1 MTSDLFTPTIVSIEI
16 MRILNINEVKTNN
29 LIFKA
34 SSKVHWSAQLVT
46 STPIFLQVDGIFET
60 QQKIEMEWRD
70 PRVKFHNLLPLQFQN
85 SLSEAEK
92 DDLWIPTLT
101 FSNTAKQE
109 RSQRDNN
116 SVVEVARQGR
126 FVRSTHSEGNNIY
139 LYTGEGNP
147 LHVSRVYSTKWLCN
161 FDMTWYP
168 FDTQVG

>member
-1 MTSDLFTPTIVSIEI
+1 M
-16 MRILNINEVKTNN
+16 
-29 LIFKA
+29 IFKA
-34 SSKVHWSAQLVT
+34 NSKVHWSAQLVT
-46 STPIFLQVDGIFET
+46 STPFFLQVDGIFET

-139 LYTGEGNP
+139 IYTGEGNP